1 MVPQHSV
8 RALRPPSFT
17 EDHRMFGEIGFD
29 KLLMLLVMFLLLF
42 GAKRIPEIG
51 RSLGKGIREFKGSLA
66 GLDEPVEA
74 IHRRDLAIEQIES
87 TIDVPIS
94 VPEPVRRLTS

>member
-1 MVPQHSV
+1 
-8 RALRPPSFT
+8 
-17 EDHRMFGEIGFD
+17 MFGEIGFD

-66 GLDEPVEA
+66 GLDEPAELGGGRLGDTGNVSGADA
-74 IHRRDLAIEQIES
+74 IIA
-87 TIDVPIS
+87 
-94 VPEPVRRLTS
+94 PVRDGQPLRRLNG

>member
-1 MVPQHSV
+1 M
-8 RALRPPSFT
+8 L
-17 EDHRMFGEIGFD
+17 GEIGFD

-66 GLDEPVEA
+66 GVDDPSDTIRGRDHITAHVESPPDA
-74 IHRRDLAIEQIES
+74 PIGS
-87 TIDVPIS
+87 T
-94 VPEPVRRLTS
+94 EPVRRLSS

>member
-1 MVPQHSV
+1 
-8 RALRPPSFT
+8 
-17 EDHRMFGEIGFD
+17 MFGEIGFD

-66 GLDEPVEA
+66 GLEDAIDAPRLRETAVTELEPV
-74 IHRRDLAIEQIES
+74 IELPARQA
-87 TIDVPIS
+87 
-94 VPEPVRRLTS
+94 EPVRRLTS

>member
-1 MVPQHSV
+1 
-8 RALRPPSFT
+8 
-17 EDHRMFGEIGFD
+17 MFGEIGFD

-66 GLDEPVEA
+66 GLDEA
-74 IHRRDLAIEQIES
+74 
-87 TIDVPIS
+87 
-94 VPEPVRRLTS
+94 PEPARVLAASESSADANLDVTIRDAQPLRRLNG

>member
-1 MVPQHSV
+1 
-8 RALRPPSFT
+8 
-17 EDHRMFGEIGFD
+17 MFGEIGFD

-66 GLDEPVEA
+66 GLDEPADLGRVGGGEA
-74 IHRRDLAIEQIES
+74 GSAAAADAITAPIRDGQPL
-87 TIDVPIS
+87 
-94 VPEPVRRLTS
+94 RRLNG

>member
-1 MVPQHSV
+1 
-8 RALRPPSFT
+8 
-17 EDHRMFGEIGFD
+17 MFGEIGFD

-66 GLDEPVEA
+66 GLDDPADAIRGRDHILPHVESPP
-74 IHRRDLAIEQIES
+74 E
-87 TIDVPIS
+87 TPIGRT
-94 VPEPVRRLTS
+94 EGVRRLGS

>member
-1 MVPQHSV
+1 
-8 RALRPPSFT
+8 
-17 EDHRMFGEIGFD
+17 MFGEIGFD

-66 GLDEPVEA
+66 GLDEPA
-74 IHRRDLAIEQIES
+74 DPARLRDS
-87 TIDVPIS
+87 DVVS
-94 VPEPVRRLTS
+94 ADAVLTAPVRDGQPLRRLNG

>member
-1 MVPQHSV
+1 
-8 RALRPPSFT
+8 
-17 EDHRMFGEIGFD
+17 MFGEIGFD

-66 GLDEPVEA
+66 GLDDPADA
-74 IHRRDLAIEQIES
+74 IRGRDLATAQVES
-87 TIDVPIS
+87 ALEARIGPT
-94 VPEPVRRLTS
+94 EAVRRLNS

>member
-1 MVPQHSV
+1 
-8 RALRPPSFT
+8 
-17 EDHRMFGEIGFD
+17 MFGEIGFD

-66 GLDEPVEA
+66 GLDEPLDLIHGREA
-74 IHRRDLAIEQIES
+74 VVPHLDSVTTDSSIGTIE
-87 TIDVPIS
+87 PL
-94 VPEPVRRLTS
+94 RRLSS